1 MDLLRIAQCV
11 RQTRKQQNLTV
22 EALAEKSG
30 FSKTYISRLE
40 NFRITPS
47 IKSLSKIADALGIQM
62 SAFFETTTDPI
73 QYLTGHL
80 NEGEEIERNGS
91 KYGMKYHCLAFNKP
105 ERKLNPFVIEYTP
118 NKEQRDFLAHDSE
131 EFFVLLEGAVEFM
144 VYDDDHCTSMKPE
157 QTFYLA
163 EGVPHRVQL
172 TNGCDYAKAL
182 IVYSKEDTP
191 VES

>member
-1 MDLLRIAQCV
+1 MDLLRIAQRV

-22 EALAEKSG
+22 EALADKSG

-62 SAFFETTTDPI
+62 STFFETATEPI

-80 NEGEEIERNGS
+80 DEGEEIERNGS
-91 KYGMKYHCLAFNKP
+91 KYGMKYHSLAFNKP
-105 ERKLNPFVIEYTP
+105 ERKLNPFVIEYTA
-118 NKEQRDFLAHDSE
+118 NKEKRGFLAHDSE
-131 EFFVLLEGAVEFM
+131 EFFVLLEGEIEFM
-144 VYDDDHCTSMKPE
+144 VYDEDHSTSMRPH
-157 QTFYLA
+157 QTFYLS

-172 TNGCDYAKAL
+172 AKGCDYAKAL
-182 IVYSKEDTP
+182 IVYSKEDTQ
-191 VES
+191 VDS

>member
-1 MDLLRIAQCV
+1 MDLLRIAKLV
-11 RQTRKQQNLTV
+11 RQTRKQQDMTV

-30 FSKTYISRLE
+30 FSKTYVSRLE

-47 IKSLSKIADALGIQM
+47 IKSLSKIADALGMQM
-62 SAFFETTTDPI
+62 SSFFETSTQPV

-80 NEGEEIERNGS
+80 DEGEEIERNGG

-105 ERKLNPFVIEYTP
+105 ERELNPFVIEYSRS
-118 NKEQRDFLAHDSE
+118 KEERSFLVHDSE
-131 EFFVLLEGAVEFM
+131 EFFVLLEGEIQFL
-144 VYDDDHCTSMKPE
+144 VYDDNNCTAMKPQ

-172 TNGCDYAKAL
+172 ADGCNYAKAL
-182 IVYSKEDTP
+182 VVYNKKHSP
-191 VES
+191 VEP

>member
-1 MDLLRIAQCV
+1 MDLLRIAQRV
-11 RQTRKQQNLTV
+11 RQTRKQQNMTV

-30 FSKTYISRLE
+30 FSKTYVSRLE

-62 SAFFETTTDPI
+62 SAFFETTAEPI

-80 NEGEEIERNGS
+80 DEGEEIQRNSS
-91 KYGMKYHCLAFNKP
+91 KYGIKYHSLAFSKP
-105 ERKLNPFVIEYTP
+105 ERKLNPFVIEYFP
-118 NKEQRDFLAHDSE
+118 NKEQRGFLAHDSE
-131 EFFVLLEGAVEFM
+131 EFFVLLEGEIEFM

-157 QTFYLA
+157 QTFYLS
-163 EGVPHRVQL
+163 EGIPHRVQL
-172 TNGCDYAKAL
+172 AEGCDYAKAL
-182 IVYSKEDTP
+182 IVYNKEETP

>member
-22 EALAEKSG
+22 EALADKSG

-47 IKSLSKIADALGIQM
+47 IKSLSKIA
-62 SAFFETTTDPI
+62 
-73 QYLTGHL
+73 
-80 NEGEEIERNGS
+80 
-91 KYGMKYHCLAFNKP
+91 

-118 NKEQRDFLAHDSE
+118 NKEQRGFLAHDSE